1 MKKTTKIAV
10 VSALALTVAAVPA
23 LSFAMPN
30 GQMGPMGGQNAPMG
44 EAPQNQTEIS
54 MDESAFGGRGGH
66 MGGREMMG
74 QPGQMNGQNQMG
86 GQGQMGQ
93 PGEMNGQNQMGPQG
107 MMNGQ
112 QATATEA
119 GEIAYS
125 DLASNSAEELTAD
138 YTNATTITVS
148 EDNNIVKIKAS
159 GTYIITGSASDGY
172 IQVNKGVQDVLL
184 ILKDLTLTS
193 TSQATLSI
201 NKGAEAK
208 IIVQGNVTLTDAE
221 TDTESDDYDG
231 AVIKAKAGSSTV
243 LSGTGTL
250 TLNGNSNNGIKV
262 SDTDADD
269 VNDGYSDASFII
281 DGSLTINVT
290 AANDGMNS
298 GTDLTIKNGK
308 INVSAGDDG
317 IKADYILTIGEE
329 GTSGPTINV
338 SKSTEALEGATVNI
352 LSGNITVT
360 ASDDGIN
367 AANSD
372 LTGYTYSLNVLGG
385 TTTVSSG
392 ADGLDS
398 NGNINLISG
407 KLTIAKSASNGGEG
421 GIDYEG
427 SYYIS
432 DDFELV
438 NPYGITMDSGMGQMG
453 GQGRMNGQQSENAQM
468 NRGNGQAAQGETA
481 PDANTNNNKGGIFQR
496 IMNFFRK

>member
-10 VSALALTVAAVPA
+10 VSALTFTLAAVPA
-23 LSFAMPN
+23 LSFAIPN
-30 GQMGPMGGQNAPMG
+30 DMTGPMDMQQAPAG
-44 EAPQNQTEIS
+44 EAL
-54 MDESAFGGRGGH
+54 
-66 MGGREMMG
+66 
-74 QPGQMNGQNQMG
+74 
-86 GQGQMGQ
+86 QGQM
-93 PGEMNGQNQMGPQG
+93 EMNINESNFGMRGGKPGRPG
-107 MMNGQ
+107 MMNEEGQ
-112 QATATEA
+112 FGGPGMMNKEGQFGGPGMMNTQKETASEA
-119 GEIAYS
+119 GEITYS
-125 DLASNSAEELTAD
+125 TLASNSAEELTAD
-138 YTNATTITVS
+138 YTNAKTITVS
-148 EDNNIVKIKAS
+148 EENNIVKIKAS

-172 IQVNKGVQDVLL
+172 IQVNKGVQDVVL

-221 TDTESDDYDG
+221 TDTESENYDG
-231 AVIKAKAGSSTV
+231 AVIKAKAGSATV

-250 TLNGNSNNGIKV
+250 TLNGNSDKGIKV
-262 SDTDADD
+262 SGTDSDD
-269 VNDGYSDASFII
+269 INDGYSDASFII
-281 DGSLTINVT
+281 DGSLTVNVN
-290 AANDGMNS
+290 AAEDGINS
-298 GTDLTIKNGK
+298 GTDLTIKNGN

-317 IKADYILTIGEE
+317 IKADYVLTIGEE

-338 SKSTEALEGATVNI
+338 SKSGEALEGATVNI
-352 LSGNITVT
+352 LSGNISLS

-385 TTTVSSG
+385 TTSISSD
-392 ADGLDS
+392 ADGIDS
-398 NGNINLISG
+398 NGNINFISG
-407 KLTIAKSASNGGEG
+407 KLSIIKSAANGGEG

-481 PDANTNNNKGGIFQR
+481 PDANTNNNKGSIFQR
-496 IMNFFRK
+496 IMNFFKR